1 MKVWSLMSI
10 MGVMLITVGL
20 VGCAT
25 NDYDLDIDA
34 LLQQLEM
41 EAGIDYPAAPTSTP
55 SSPAMLAPPSAAV
68 TVAAPPVTVV
78 PSPVQPAER
87 NPGVAAPPAQPAQ
100 VPVQPAQPPAPTP
113 PGEITIQPDCLV
125 QISVAEDPALNG
137 SYPVNEIGAVKLGY
151 VGPVIL
157 YNKTESQAAEKI
169 RDILTSRHFRNATVQ
184 VRIIRASYD
193 KVRVG
198 GEVMSPGMI
207 KIGAGDIITLND
219 ALLRVGGLRP
229 AAKGAKVKIVRN
241 GLRKAT
247 ALAET
252 GEVYTLSD
260 EAGNPAVPEVS
271 LYNNDVAYVFIPA
284 GDSDVPVA
292 AGGGSRRV
300 ILLGSVRQPGVYT
313 FKRGQP
319 CTMMHL
325 MFRVSGQLS
334 PYANKKKVRVI
345 RKNEKGWEEEF
356 RVDVG
361 RLLKDGDP
369 AADIP
374 LQDGDRIVVPKRRIT
389 LF

>member
-1 MKVWSLMSI
+1 MKVWSLISI
-10 MGVMLITVGL
+10 LGVMLITVGL

-25 NDYDLDIDA
+25 NDYDIDVDA
-34 LLQQLEM
+34 LLMQLEM
-41 EAGIDYPAAPTSTP
+41 EAGIDYPASAAPAS
-55 SSPAMLAPPSAAV
+55 PSAPV
-68 TVAAPPVTVV
+68 TVAAPSAPVTIVMPHPVTTV
-78 PSPVQPAER
+78 PTPVQPAV
-87 NPGVAAPPAQPAQ
+87 PGTGVAAAPAQPAQ
-100 VPVQPAQPPAPTP
+100 PPPPTP
-113 PGEITIQPDCLV
+113 PGGITIQPDCLV

-157 YNKTESQAAEKI
+157 YNKTESKAAEKI

-219 ALLRVGGLRP
+219 ALLRVGGLKP
-229 AAKGAKVKIVRN
+229 TAKGAKVKIVRN

-247 ALAET
+247 ALAEE
-252 GEVYTLSD
+252 GEVYSLVD
-260 EAGNPAVPEVS
+260 AAGNPAVPEVS

-284 GDSDVPVA
+284 GDSDMPVA
-292 AGGGSRRV
+292 EGGASKIV
-300 ILLGSVRQPGVYT
+300 LLGEVSQPGVYA
-313 FKRGQP
+313 FKSGQP

-325 MFRVSGQLS
+325 MFRVYGQFS
-334 PYANKKKVRVI
+334 RDANKKKILVI
-345 RKNEKGWEEEF
+345 RRNAKGWDEQF
-356 RVDVG
+356 RVNVE
-361 RLLKDGDP
+361 RLMKDGDP

-374 LQDGDRIVVPKRRIT
+374 LMGGDRVVVPKRRVT